1 MQGFFNGL
9 RYELERSTH
18 ERPTSKVD
26 ISLFTDFAGNNNR
39 AMFVFMPERE
49 LVGT

>member
-1 MQGFFNGL
+1 MSWKDQHMSG
-9 RYELERSTH
+9 
-18 ERPTSKVD
+18 PTSKVD